1 MTTSSSKITP
11 RVEALNRLLTW
22 VEKAEENY
30 NDRTGFDS
38 CEIEERVSCF
48 ITYVVGNL
56 LTKDLT
62 DPSKLRVALLYIGTV
77 EAVRDLFEELDIHDD
92 ELGTELI
99 NTSLL
104 SAAGVILGLPCDDTD
119 EAEAARQVVVS
130 QLDALQSIRLCDLIP
145 ST

>member
-48 ITYVVGNL
+48 ITYVVGNV

-92 ELGTELI
+92 ALATELI
-99 NTSLL
+99 NTSIL
-104 SAAGVILGLPCDDTD
+104 SAAGVILRLPCDDDD